1 MSISK
6 LLKSNNLIFFVIALV
21 LMGFAVHSLGNRK
34 NNMIDGLAGSRDLSP
49 SDLDTDSDT
58 ESEFGQMDMSEGSA
72 PRMSNKRTSVGSYA
86 GSHAGSHARSHARS
100 HLAKPAK
107 SVDIT
112 DPKELLPKE
121 KSDSFHNRDL
131 INAGRFISQQSDVLR
146 NANLQLR
153 SDPPVGKAHTGP
165 FNQTTIEPDKLRPQ
179 FELSGGIAS
188 SGSITGFSKNCP
200 MWMSSKLQES
210 NNAILPPGHK
220 NVSSE

>member
-58 ESEFGQMDMSEGSA
+58 ESELGQMDMSEGSA
-72 PRMSNKRTSVGSYA
+72 PRMSNKRTSVGSHA
-86 GSHAGSHARSHARS
+86 GSHAGS

-153 SDPPVGKAHTGP
+153 SDPPVGKAQTGP

-188 SGSITGFSKNCP
+188 SGSITGFSNNCP
-200 MWMSSKLQES
+200 MWMSSNLQES

>member
-58 ESEFGQMDMSEGSA
+58 ESELGQMDMSEGSA
-72 PRMSNKRTSVGSYA
+72 PRMSHKRTSVGS
-86 GSHAGSHARSHARS
+86 HAGPHAGPHAGS

-153 SDPPVGKAHTGP
+153 SDPPVGKAQTGP

-188 SGSITGFSKNCP
+188 SGSITGFSNNCP
-200 MWMSSKLQES
+200 MWMSSNLQES